1 MSQSAA
7 ARMDSGGG
15 DERPAGGAKREILV
29 VDDQA
34 PVLLQLRLQLEQ
46 LGYEVR
52 TVDSGE
58 EALNE
63 IQRRRPDLVLL
74 DMAMPGMD
82 GMAVCEKIKGSHR
95 TSSIPVVMLTKRN
108 DMYSKVQA
116 LQCGAN
122 DYLTKPYHKDELRLR
137 VKNALDL
144 RDQLRDTNPLTRL
157 PGNSEIERQLRQ
169 RVGAVEPFA
178 YLFLD
183 IDDFKAFND
192 LYGHQRGDRLI
203 LATGDLLAKVLE
215 EMGSEND
222 FLGHVGGDD
231 FVVMCTPQTAGAIAE
246 AIARRFDTMVSDH
259 FDARERERGWL
270 EVAGR
275 TGMVERHRLTTIT
288 VAVVASRDQAFPHA
302 GDVSARAAEVKRH
315 AKSLARR
322 GDGDVKSH
330 VVWERRGSGLGA
342 A

>member
-1 MSQSAA
+1 
-7 ARMDSGGG
+7 MDPGGA
-15 DERPAGGAKREILV
+15 DERRAGARREILI
-29 VDDQA
+29 VDDQQS
-34 PVLLQLRLQLEQ
+34 VLLQLRLQLEQ

-52 TVDSGE
+52 VAESGE
-58 EALNE
+58 QALSE

-82 GMAVCEKIKGSHR
+82 GTAVCEKIKGSHR

-144 RDQLRDTNPLTRL
+144 RDQLRDTNPLTKL

-169 RVGAVEPFA
+169 RVGAAESFA
-178 YLFLD
+178 YLFID

-203 LATGDLLAKVLE
+203 LATGELLAKMLE
-215 EMGSEND
+215 EMGGESD

-231 FVVMCTPQTAGAIAE
+231 YVIMCAPQTAAAIAE
-246 AIARRFDTMVSDH
+246 GIARRFDVMVNDH
-259 FDARERERGWL
+259 FDARERERGCL

-275 TGMVERHRLTTIT
+275 TGMIERHRLTTIT
-288 VAVVASRDQAFPHA
+288 VAVVASRDNAFPHA

-315 AKSLARR
+315 AKILARHE
-322 GDGDVKSH
+322 DGETKSH
-330 VVWERRGSGLGA
+330 VVWERRGSGPGA